1 MQLTTFYKEEF
12 KMKYTAQDFKS
23 NQEVRWCPGCGDH
36 SVLASLQR
44 ALPEVAEQLNY
55 TKERFVFVSGIGC
68 SSRLPYYMNTYGF
81 HSIHGRATAISTGM
95 KVANPNLTI
104 WQATGDGDSMAIGGN
119 HFIHAIRRNIDIN
132 IVLFNNRIYG
142 LTKGQYSPTSP
153 LGKITKTSPYGTV
166 EHPFNPGALVL
177 GARGTFFARSIDNDL
192 KLNQEIFVASAK
204 HDGCSVT
211 EMLVNCVI
219 YNDGSHKDFSDRE
232 VRADRTIVLRHGEKM
247 IFGKNNDKGIVLRHG
262 KLEVVTIGENGIT
275 EDDILVHDAHSANS
289 GIHSLLIDMKFPEY
303 PVALGVI
310 RDVKDMTY
318 DDNVRDQLIEV
329 KAKSKINCVDDL
341 LRSGSTWEVE

>member
-1 MQLTTFYKEEF
+1 
-12 KMKYTAQDFKS
+12 MKYTAQDFKS

-36 SVLASLQR
+36 AVLASLQR
-44 ALPEVAEQLNY
+44 ALPQVAEDLNY
-55 TKERFVFVSGIGC
+55 PMERFVFVSGIGC

-95 KVANPNLTI
+95 KVANPTLSI
-104 WQATGDGDSMAIGGN
+104 WQATGDGDALAIGGN

-166 EHPFNPGALVL
+166 EHPFNPGALVM
-177 GARGTFFARSIDNDL
+177 GARGTFFARSIDSNI
-192 KLNQEIFVASAK
+192 KLNQEIFVDSAK
-204 HDGCSVT
+204 HDGCSVI

-219 YNDGSHKDFSDRE
+219 FNDGSHRE
-232 VRADRTIVLRHGEKM
+232 ISAKEYIEDRTITLRHDERM
-247 IFGKNNDKGIVLRHG
+247 IFGKNRDKGLIMRNN
-262 KLEVVTIGENGIT
+262 KLQVATIGENGIT
-275 EDDILVHDAHSANS
+275 EEDILVHNAHTRSM
-289 GIHSLLIDMKFPEY
+289 GVHSMLIDMKYPEF

-310 RDVKDMTY
+310 RDVRDKTY
-318 DDNVRDQLIEV
+318 DDNMRDQLIEV
-329 KAKSKINCVDDL
+329 RVKSPIRCMDDL
-341 LRSGSTWEVE
+341 LRSGSTWEVK